1 MEKNGNQNCCI
12 SMDSCIHSRRCFMS
26 GEHCSKQPNI
36 QRERRKMHNS
46 DKFKIKAFVI
56 MNFSDMSDVV
66 YKWRIKPF
74 IESLSKYLYFKED
87 KLYCSISD
95 EDSAKTEGNIEEI
108 EVVRS
113 DSDPA
118 SNYVVCS
125 RICQQMQ
132 IADLVIV
139 DVTSQNANV
148 FYEFGMAV
156 ALGKLI
162 LPICYSESF
171 YKIVIPEALNEDI
184 KATRDKMHDKEHPT
198 EHHIGRY
205 PWRKDL
211 FEYYG
216 IRYRQN
222 KSSTEYIE
230 FKEAVKSDYGFSDN
244 QYERFPYDQKLS
256 NNSDKVG
263 MAIYNQLR
271 NEYNN
276 AKYDDNT
283 LVVYTMDGFLNED
296 QAGRCIVNFY
306 NKIVKQMKSEKCF
319 CGERVGALVQGN
331 IIPESEKDVKEKLDI
346 AYSIGEIIQI
356 GTNQATYLA
365 AEEKIKSDD
374 NWANLLQYTENKEE
388 AAIELLPQQKKAIES
403 FIKNHIKNRA
413 IRIYPN
419 HPVFV
424 DRMKNLLYNDLIKPI
439 NGAFY
444 LYYVMLRTLRHT
456 NEIVVDV
463 SNNCLQSLFWLGAAH
478 GLDIHAITVMHEKT
492 DTEKNGDLK
501 NLEREN
507 RYVFDVAGLWMA
519 ILRKNDI
526 EGFYSQLAAAQSGIE
541 RHSKLMLP
549 NREYIQYKEQI
560 KEYLFDF
567 DSETNSKINIEELK
581 STKKEEEAKTL
592 ESYYRDRFWTPMLG
606 YNRLSIYLSHT
617 NERMIDEEPR
627 REMSKWDFDTVSVLS
642 HYLSKRKII
651 GEYSLISS
659 AEGESL
665 DAGKLNFICVG
676 SESRPLYKSLSR
688 YIFEQIRDV
697 PSKFEDMTDINIIHE
712 RHPNPFI
719 LKATETLYGECQKMF
734 KGFAQIVK
742 KGSEEGYSESGIFT
756 HQPQTHICTN
766 CKRLDS
772 LGESSKVFFQKN
784 DAEKNNSC
792 LFTRNGNHT
801 ETAQLILWRENPDES
816 DEHSYFRVGIIGSSG
831 PATHALSSLFVSE
844 EQTETH
850 FKFENSMN
858 DEKLSELQR
867 YTRHKFMDIYYREL
881 DTKMQAYLSE
891 FNEINGMKTDKYR
904 KLIEY
909 TVIIYL
915 KTVLYRY
922 FLPFLS
928 ETDIERIYSGMY
940 MLVNSMRAAKIVPF
954 TANDEK
960 DERIKEIINMIP
972 ETLRETLKRFRG
984 LEVFYKVVVQH
995 SLPKGGTKMDMRE
1008 VKSINILT
1016 KEDGR
1021 AYINYFYI

>member
-1 MEKNGNQNCCI
+1 MEINNSERCCV
-12 SMDSCIHSRRCFMS
+12 SMESCVHSRRCFMT

-36 QRERRKMHNS
+36 QRERKRMH
-46 DKFKIKAFVI
+46 DPKKFKIKAFVI

-87 KLYCSISD
+87 KLYCSFSD
-95 EDSAKTEGNIEEI
+95 KDQERTEENMVKEI

-156 ALGKLI
+156 ALGKMI

-171 YKIVIPEALNEDI
+171 YKIVIPEALRENI
-184 KATRDKMHDKEHPT
+184 KANKKEAQQT

-216 IRYRQN
+216 IRYKQN
-222 KSSTEYIE
+222 NSSTEYIE
-230 FKEAVKSDYGFSDN
+230 FDKAVKSDYGFSDV
-244 QYERFPYDQKLS
+244 QYDRFPYDQELG
-256 NNSDKVG
+256 NNGEKIG
-263 MAIYNQLR
+263 KTIYELLEK
-271 NEYNN
+271 EYNH
-276 AKYDDNT
+276 AEYDDNT

-296 QAGRCIVNFY
+296 QAGCCMVNFY
-306 NKIVKQMKSEKCF
+306 NKIVRQMKSEKCF

-331 IIPESEKDVKEKLDI
+331 VIPESEKDVKEKLDI

-374 NWANLLQYTENKEE
+374 KWTSLLRHAGNTEDN
-388 AAIELLPQQKKAIES
+388 ATELPTQQKKAIEG

-419 HPVFV
+419 NPVFV
-424 DRMKNLLYNDLIKPI
+424 DRMKSLLYSDLIKHI
-439 NGAFY
+439 DGAFY

-478 GLDIHAITVMHEKT
+478 GMDIHAITVMHEKT
-492 DTEKNGDLK
+492 DAEKKGDVK
-501 NLEREN
+501 ELEREN

-519 ILRKNDI
+519 ILRKNDT

-541 RHSKLMLP
+541 RHSKLMLS
-549 NREYIQYKEQI
+549 NSEYTYYKKQL

-567 DSETNSKINIEELK
+567 DEEDDSQTDIINLK
-581 STKKEEEAKTL
+581 KKKDREEAKSL

-606 YNRLSIYLSHT
+606 YNRLSIYLSHRDEKT
-617 NERMIDEEPR
+617 KNEEPR
-627 REMSKWDFDTVSVLS
+627 RAMSKWDFDTVSVLS

-659 AEGESL
+659 AEKGGSGAE
-665 DAGKLNFICVG
+665 KLNFICVG
-676 SESRPLYKSLSR
+676 SESQPLAKSLSQ
-688 YIFEQIRDV
+688 YIYEQIKEV
-697 PSKFEDMTDINIIHE
+697 PSKFSDMTDINIIHE
-712 RHPNPFI
+712 RHPFT
-719 LKATETLYGECQKMF
+719 KSETTNCEKMF

-742 KGSEEGYSESGIFT
+742 NDSGGNDYSDAGIFS
-756 HQPQTHICTN
+756 HHPQTHVCAG
-766 CKRLDS
+766 CGRLNS
-772 LGESSKVFFQKN
+772 PGESREIFFN
-784 DAEKNNSC
+784 GSDIEKRHNC
-792 LFTRNGNHT
+792 QFTRNGRHA
-801 ETAQLILWRENPDES
+801 EIAQLILWRENPGES

-831 PATHALSSLFVSE
+831 PATFALSSLFVSA
-844 EQTETH
+844 EQTEAH
-850 FKFENSMN
+850 FGFENAGN
-858 DEKLSELQR
+858 EEKLSELQR
-867 YTRHKFMDIYYREL
+867 IARLKFMNIYCREL
-881 DTKMQAYLSE
+881 DREMRELLSKSG
-891 FNEINGMKTDKYR
+891 EINDGQKDNYCR
-904 KLIEY
+904 LVEY
-909 TVIIYL
+909 TVIYYL

-922 FLPFLS
+922 FFPFLS

-940 MLVNSMRAAKIVPF
+940 MLINSMRAAKISPF
-954 TANDEK
+954 AANDEMDDSK
-960 DERIKEIINMIP
+960 IKEIMTKIP
-972 ETLRETLKRFRG
+972 EVLRETLKSFRG
-984 LEVFYKVVVQH
+984 LEVFYEVVVQH
-995 SLPKGGTKMDMRE
+995 VLEEPKTNKDVRE
-1008 VKSINILT
+1008 VREVNMVVKNDS
-1016 KEDGR
+1016 KDP
-1021 AYINYFYI
+1021 YINYFFI